1 MTRESDGV
9 VAYAP
14 GGIGNLGPG
23 LDVLGCAIT
32 GAGDQVLAWW
42 ADRPG
47 VHVVDAGHPDLPVDP
62 SLNASA
68 IAARAVLDRAVF
80 RDAKRVEG
88 GIALRTIKG
97 LPLAAGQGGSS
108 ASAVAAAVAVNQ
120 LVVMRGGDAL
130 DRVALLQAGLE
141 SEATVAGRHLDNVAS
156 ALMGGVIC
164 VRGIDPPDVS
174 NVPVGMDLW
183 FALAHPAIRVRTA
196 DARAV
201 LPSSCSRA
209 TLVAQLASVASLVNA
224 MCIGDHA
231 LFGRSLTDLVAEPAR
246 SALVPGFDAA
256 KRAALDAGAL
266 GVSLSGSGPTTFAAC
281 ESESL
286 AHAAAEAMRW
296 AFEAAGHSC
305 NARVAT
311 IDFAGAR
318 CTPLD
323 PGQHD

>member
-1 MTRESDGV
+1 MTVVRDGV
-9 VAYAP
+9 LAYAP

-32 GAGDQVLAWW
+32 GAGDEVHAWW
-42 ADRPG
+42 TDQPG
-47 VHVVDAGHPDLPVDP
+47 VRVVDAGHPDLPLDP
-62 SLNASA
+62 TMNACA
-68 IAARAVLDRAVF
+68 IAARAVLDRAVGLRPRF
-80 RDAKRVEG
+80 DRG
-88 GIALRTIKG
+88 LALRAIKG

-120 LVVMRGGDAL
+120 LVIMEGGDGL

-141 SEATVAGRHLDNVAS
+141 SETAVAGRHLDNVAS

-174 NVPVGMDLW
+174 HVLVNMELW

-201 LPSSCSRA
+201 LPSLFPRS

-224 MCIGDHA
+224 LCIGDHA
-231 LFGRSLTDLVAEPAR
+231 LLGRSLVDLVAEPAR
-246 SALVPGFDAA
+246 STLVPGFGAA
-256 KRAALDAGAL
+256 KIAAMEAGAL

-281 ESESL
+281 ASESTAL
-286 AHAAAEAMRW
+286 AAAEAMRW

-305 NARVAT
+305 NTRVAT
-311 IDFAGAR
+311 IDFEGAR
-318 CTPLD
+318 WTPFE
-323 PGQHD
+323 PGNHD